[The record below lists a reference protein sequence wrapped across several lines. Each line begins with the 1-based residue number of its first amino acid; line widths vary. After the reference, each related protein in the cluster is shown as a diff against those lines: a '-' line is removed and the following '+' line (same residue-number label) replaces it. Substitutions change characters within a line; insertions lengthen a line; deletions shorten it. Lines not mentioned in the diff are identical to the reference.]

1 MNDENRNPGSQRQQ
15 PQQGNTGA
23 GSRQQEQQGGTRQ
36 PGEME
41 RDDDRNRNR

>member
-1 MNDENRNPGSQRQQ
+1 MANRNKEDRGRQQ
-15 PQQGNTGA
+15 QQGGR
-23 GSRQQEQQGGTRQ
+23 SRQQEQQGGTRQ